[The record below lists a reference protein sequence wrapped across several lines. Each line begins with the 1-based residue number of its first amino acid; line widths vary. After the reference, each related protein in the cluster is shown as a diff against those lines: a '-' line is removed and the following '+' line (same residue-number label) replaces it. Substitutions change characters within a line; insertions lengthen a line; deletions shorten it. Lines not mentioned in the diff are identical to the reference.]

1 MTDVTRAPRQ
11 PTSLAC
17 DGEVR
22 DPPCRGRLGLRRP
35 EAWRLSLASK
45 GSSVARIV
53 VIGNAGGGK
62 STLSRAIAS
71 ARHLPHPEVDRW
83 LWRPGWQPTP
93 KLSYDADHAK
103 AIAGDAWVIDGL
115 GRQESIAPRF
125 ARATAIVLVDMP
137 LWTHYW
143 LAAERQIAL
152 AKCEVRQPPGA
163 IDTMPP
169 TEALFRTMWEVD
181 QGWMPMV
188 RELCRRSERSGATLY
203 RLGTIAALNG
213 FADHFAQHH
222 PPTPAF
228 RPAGAH

>member
-1 MTDVTRAPRQ
+1 M
-11 PTSLAC
+11 
-17 DGEVR
+17 
-22 DPPCRGRLGLRRP
+22 
-35 EAWRLSLASK
+35 
-45 GSSVARIV
+45 ARIV

-62 STLSRAIAS
+62 STLSRAIAA
-71 ARHLPHPEVDRW
+71 ARHLPHHEVDRW

-93 KLSYDADHAK
+93 KASYDADHAK

-115 GRQESIAPRF
+115 GRQDSMATRF

-143 LAAERQIAL
+143 LAAERQIAW
-152 AKCEVRQPPGA
+152 AKGEIRHAPGA

-181 QGWMPMV
+181 QSWMPMV

-213 FADHFAQHH
+213 FAEHFAQHH
-222 PPTPAF
+222 PPTPAS
-228 RPAGAH
+228 RSAAAH